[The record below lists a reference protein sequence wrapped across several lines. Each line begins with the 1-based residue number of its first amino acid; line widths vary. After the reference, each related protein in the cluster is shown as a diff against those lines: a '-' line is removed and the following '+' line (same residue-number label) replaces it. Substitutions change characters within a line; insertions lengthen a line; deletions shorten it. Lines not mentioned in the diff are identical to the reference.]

1 MSLYFDH
8 LLYCYISGDEGKIV
22 EDSEY
27 PNVMFLMHK
36 WFLASEELAEAF
48 VDMYPFKTHKM
59 HQTLNT
65 RF

>member
-1 MSLYFDH
+1 MVSLKFF
-8 LLYCYISGDEGKIV
+8 IFTGDEGKIV

-48 VDMYPFKTHKM
+48 VDLYPFLDHTE
-59 HQTLNT
+59 TFL
-65 RF
+65 RFSC